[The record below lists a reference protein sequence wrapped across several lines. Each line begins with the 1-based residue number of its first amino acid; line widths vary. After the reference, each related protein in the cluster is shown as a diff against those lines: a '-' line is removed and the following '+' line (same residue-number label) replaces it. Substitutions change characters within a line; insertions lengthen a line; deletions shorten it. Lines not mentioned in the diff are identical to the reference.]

1 MKKIKESDLEIKP
14 FRGVTFQQFQK
25 FLDSLEDEKKTWSL
39 DLKDKNLKEYFLY
52 YCENGLGLLA
62 ALDEEVVGIVNSHLI
77 FNGPNRTIAQEY
89 LDYFDMLCNKD
100 NKNSYAAEISIC
112 VKEGI
117 QKKGIGTALMTAYD
131 GICQL
136 QNINFV
142 FAKHTKDNIGSSKLF
157 LKAGYIPFKWNTEK
171 ANKAWDFKIKKYE

>member
-1 MKKIKESDLEIKP
+1 MNMKKIKESDLEIKP
-14 FRGVTFQQFQK
+14 FRGATFQQFQK

-39 DLKDKNLKEYFLY
+39 DLKDKNLKEYFLS

-62 ALDEEVVGIVNSHLI
+62 VLDEEVVGIVNSYLI
-77 FNGPNRTIAQEY
+77 FDNTNKTIAQKYLSY
-89 LDYFDMLCNKD
+89 LDMLYNKD
-100 NKNSYAAEISIC
+100 NKNAAEISIC

-117 QKKGIGTALMTAYD
+117 QKRGIGTALMTAYD

-136 QNINFV
+136 YNINFI
-142 FAKHTKDNIGSSKLF
+142 FAKHTKDNMGSNKLF
-157 LKAGYIPFKWNTEK
+157 SKAGYIPFKWNTEK